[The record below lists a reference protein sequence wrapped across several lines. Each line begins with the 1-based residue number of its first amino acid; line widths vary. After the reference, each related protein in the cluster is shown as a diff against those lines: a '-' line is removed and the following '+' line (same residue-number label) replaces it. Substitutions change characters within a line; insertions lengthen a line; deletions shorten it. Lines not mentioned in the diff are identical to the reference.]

1 MAAHDDQPWL
11 DRPARILL
19 AAIVALGLVRVV
31 LAASIGLTD
40 DEAYYRLWALAPAW
54 GYLDHPP
61 MVGWMI
67 AAGRWIAG
75 DTPLGIRLCAVLTS
89 LLGPLVL
96 WRSAHILFGPAIARR
111 AVWVA
116 LAMPL
121 MAVGGIIITPDTPSV
136 LFWGLA
142 AWALAEL
149 HVTRNANWWL
159 AVGAFA
165 GLGLLSKYTN
175 LFVGAGILLWL
186 VWGPGNL
193 RWLRSWQLWAG
204 GALAALLAAPVVLWN
219 AQHEWASFAKQF
231 GRAGRGQGWTL
242 TYLAELIGA
251 FAGLASPLIAVLA
264 VAGLVRAVSTA
275 VRERN
280 QAHILL
286 VSGSVSAARLFPGAC
301 AAQPGAAQL
310 ARAALSCLCH
320 LCRHRDCG
328 GHQRMA
334 APGRDLGGAGGI
346 SVLGAALRACA
357 ASAAHFSLQ
366 PRTRARRR
374 AAGPG
379 WRRSW
384 MQCAARTA
392 PAGSPPPATPPPD
405 SSPITCAG
413 KPRSRSSTSRCA
425 TSTCRLSMPRRA
437 RVLRCTWSWSAGM
450 SATCSMRSSQ
460 ASRTS
465 ACWTA
470 NMPACR
476 SPATWSICW
485 LSPVLA
491 IPARTFVHCGD
502 WATRVLPSPACQQT
516 YTWAAHHAAL
526 MHRMVGGHV
535 SEFVSAVVTASRW
548 LREQVVT
555 LVIVAGGIGLLG
567 ACVFRYVAYPDWT
580 AGEAL
585 EALWPLYLAGALS
598 LVLGWLI
605 EREAT

>member
-1 MAAHDDQPWL
+1 M
-11 DRPARILL
+11 
-19 AAIVALGLVRVV
+19 RVV

-264 VAGLVRAVSTA
+264 VAGLVRVVSTA

-286 VSGSVSAARLFPGAC
+286 VSGLFPLLVYFLVHALHSRVQPNWLAPLYPAFAICAAIAIAAGTSTWLRRVATWAVPVGFLCSALLYAHALHPLHISAYTKDPSAQTRGWPGLATELDAMRRAHGAC
-301 AAQPGAAQL
+301 WIATSSYATTGQLAYHLRGQAPVAQL
-310 ARAALSCLCH
+310 DEPLRYVHLPPLDAETRACPALYVELER
-320 LCRHRDCG
+320 RHE
-328 GHQRMA
+328 
-334 APGRDLGGAGGI
+334 RDLLTAQFASVTDLGVLDRKYAG
-346 SVLGAALRACA
+346 V
-357 ASAAHFSLQ
+357 
-366 PRTRARRR
+366 P
-374 AAGPG
+374 
-379 WRRSW
+379 
-384 MQCAARTA
+384 
-392 PAGSPPPATPPPD
+392 
-405 SSPITCAG
+405 
-413 KPRSRSSTSRCA
+413 
-425 TSTCRLSMPRRA
+425 
-437 RVLRCTWSWSAGM
+437 
-450 SATCSMRSSQ
+450 
-460 ASRTS
+460 
-465 ACWTA
+465 
-470 NMPACR
+470 
-476 SPATWSICW
+476 
-485 LSPVLA
+485 LA
-491 IPARTFVHCGD
+491 
-502 WATRVLPSPACQQT
+502 
-516 YTWAAHHAAL
+516 
-526 MHRMVGGHV
+526 
-535 SEFVSAVVTASRW
+535 
-548 LREQVVT
+548 
-555 LVIVAGGIGLLG
+555 
-567 ACVFRYVAYPDWT
+567 RYVVHLLAEPRPGNPGTDVR
-580 AGEAL
+580 
-585 EALWPLYLAGALS
+585 PL
-598 LVLGWLI
+598 
-605 EREAT
+605 R